1 VLLYTPESKMVEF
14 RGNWQRMVKDPIS
27 ILVVDDEPVLR
38 ELVSFIL
45 VDKGF
50 QVRSAESGDSAFQM
64 IQTEQFDVVVSDVR
78 MPNGSGIDLLRKVNS
93 LDEPRPIIF
102 LVSGYSEISLEDAKK
117 LGARDLL
124 NKPVDY
130 DQLCQAIYDCC
141 RENAF

>member
-1 VLLYTPESKMVEF
+1 
-14 RGNWQRMVKDPIS
+14 MVKEPIS

-50 QVRSAESGDSAFQM
+50 QVRAAESGESAFRLLQS
-64 IQTEQFDVVVSDVR
+64 EHFDVVVSDVR
-78 MPNGSGIDLLRKVNS
+78 MPNGSGIDLLRKINS
-93 LDEPRPIIF
+93 LKEPRPTVF

-117 LGARDLL
+117 LGAKDLL

-141 RENAF
+141 RESAVSMNH